1 MGASDTIENFTIA
14 PNASLEEAAQK
25 IEDNKYGTVL
35 VVEGERVVGTVTDGD
50 MRKALLRHR
59 LVVIPI
65 HEVMNTNFLS
75 VPPGDRAAA
84 KALFDSRFY
93 LRLVPEVDSDG
104 FLRGVIRRDDIS

>member
-1 MGASDTIENFTIA
+1 MGAAELIAKFTIA

-35 VVEGERVVGTVTDGD
+35 VVEGGRVVGTVTDGD

-59 LVVIPI
+59 LAVIPI

-75 VPPGDRAAA
+75 VAPGDKTAA
-84 KALFDSRFY
+84 KALFESRFY
-93 LRLVPEVDSDG
+93 LRLVPEVDSEG
-104 FLRGVIRRDDIS
+104 ILRGVIRRDEIR